1 MITAKE
7 ARVMAEKAELE
18 IINKC
23 KLIAERDILPEVE
36 KTIIKTSSE
45 GRSQTNYFLKKTD
58 LSSVEESLIMS
69 TVITELEKA
78 GYRIYNLDYREH
90 PAISIVWYE

>member
-1 MITAKE
+1 MVTAKE
-7 ARVMAEKAELE
+7 ARSMAEKAELE

-23 KLIAERDILPEVE
+23 KLIAERDILPEIE
-36 KTIIKTSSE
+36 KIIIKISSE
-45 GRSQTNYFLKKTD
+45 GRRQINYSLKRAD
-58 LSSVEESLIMS
+58 LSSVEESLIMN

>member
-1 MITAKE
+1 MVTAKE
-7 ARVMAEKAELE
+7 ARSMAEKAELE
-18 IINKC
+18 TINKC
-23 KLIAERDILPEVE
+23 KLIAERDILPEIE
-36 KTIIKTSSE
+36 KIIIKTSSE
-45 GRSQTNYFLKKTD
+45 GRRQINYSLKRAD
-58 LSSVEESLIMS
+58 LSSVEESLIMN